1 MIFGIDFGTTN
12 SLIAYLEGG
21 EVRLIPGADGAYL
34 TPSVVAVGNRG
45 EFIVGSPAKAQ
56 ALLHP
61 DRTLAN
67 LKRDLGTADDVV
79 LGGRHYPRVELAS
92 LVFKKLR
99 DDARAFTGGEPAKA
113 VVTVPA
119 YFNDAARKAV
129 REAAHRAGW
138 DVERLVSEPTAA
150 AMTLGEGPDEDEAIV
165 VFDLGGGTFDVSVL
179 IRHGGI
185 FEVRAASGHNHL
197 GGMDFDRLFLDHI
210 AQGFRAAHRIDLRQD
225 PLASQKLSE
234 AVEAAKIELSRRPTV
249 RLKLPFIS
257 ANESGPLHLDLEVP
271 RGLFENLIADRLR
284 ECLRLTEQ
292 TVVEAGLSHGDIR
305 RVLLVGGSCLIPKVA
320 EGLAGLFPSALMD
333 LEAPL
338 ERVARGAAVQASIL
352 EGTLRDQVLV
362 DVTPFSLGIEID
374 HGYFATVIKKNTPIP
389 VTEERLFTTL
399 ADDQKSVEVH
409 ILQGEGHQ
417 SAENFSLG
425 RFVLEDIR
433 RAPKGI
439 PRIQVRFDL
448 DVSGT
453 LEVSARD
460 LDTGRNH
467 AFRLHHAAVGAKP

>member
-12 SLIAYLEGG
+12 SLIAYMEGG
-21 EVRLIPGADGAYL
+21 EVRLIPGNDGAYL
-34 TPSVVAVGNRG
+34 TPSVVAVGSRG
-45 EFIVGSPAKAQ
+45 EFIVGAPAKAQ

-67 LKRDLGTADDVV
+67 LKRDLGSPDDVV
-79 LGGRHYPRVELAS
+79 LGGRHFPRVELAS
-92 LVFKKLR
+92 LIFRKLR
-99 DDARAFTGGEPAKA
+99 DDARTFTGGEASTA

-119 YFNDAARKAV
+119 YFNDAARKSV
-129 REAAHRAGW
+129 REAARLAGW
-138 DVERLVSEPTAA
+138 EVKRLVSEPTAA
-150 AMTLGEGPDEDEAIV
+150 AMTLGEGSDEDEAIV

-179 IRHGGI
+179 IRHGGVY
-185 FEVRAASGHNHL
+185 EVRAASGHNHL
-197 GGMDFDRLFLDHI
+197 GGMDFDRLFLDHV
-210 AQGFRAAHRIDLRQD
+210 ADGFRAAYRLDLRQD
-225 PLASQKLSE
+225 PLASQKLAE
-234 AVEAAKIELSRRPTV
+234 AVETAKIDLSARQVV

-257 ANESGPLHLDLEVP
+257 ANEQGPLHLDMEIP
-271 RGLFENLIADRLR
+271 RALFENLIADRLR
-284 ECLRLTEQ
+284 ECLRLTES
-292 TVVEAGLSHGDIR
+292 TVLEAGMGNAEIK

-320 EGLAGLFPSALMD
+320 EGLAGMFPGALMD
-333 LEAPL
+333 REAPL

-352 EGTLRDQVLV
+352 EGTVRDQVLV

-374 HGYFATVIKKNTPIP
+374 HGYFATVIRKNTPIP

-417 SAENFSLG
+417 VGENFSLG

-433 RAPKGI
+433 RAPKGV

-467 AFRLHHAAVGAKP
+467 AFRLHPGTGGGKA